1 MVRDPKK
8 LRTNAYRVLLT
19 RGREGIIIWVPD
31 DSTAAMDETFNAL
44 IDAGAVE
51 VRSAIEQ
58 AAA

>member
-1 MVRDPKK
+1 MVRDPKQ

-44 IDAGAVE
+44 VNAGAVE
-51 VRSAIEQ
+51 VHTAAVQ